1 MKKNVSQFCPILRV
15 VVAGWS
21 PHPSQTR
28 LQVTHN
34 SGILLQPPFLILTN
48 KKNFYFYFDFY
59 FYFTKGKG
67 LCGS

>member
-34 SGILLQPPFLILTN
+34 SGILVQPPLLILSSDQ
-48 KKNFYFYFDFY
+48 YFY

-67 LCGS
+67 LCGSKG